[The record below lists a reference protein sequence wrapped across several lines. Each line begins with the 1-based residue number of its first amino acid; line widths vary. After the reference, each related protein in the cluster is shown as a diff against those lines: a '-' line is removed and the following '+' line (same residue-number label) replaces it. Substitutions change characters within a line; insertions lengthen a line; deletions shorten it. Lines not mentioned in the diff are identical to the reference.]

1 MRSDKETS
9 AEAAT
14 PHNASAH
21 SKIYLAAVCPRI
33 KRVPW
38 TPEEDATVLK
48 MRDKDSCSWEEIHN
62 ILLYQTPKAIQGYY
76 YTIRAGVGKANVSGG
91 QLQKRRQGWPRKQ
104 T

>member
-1 MRSDKETS
+1 MRSDKETF
-9 AEAAT
+9 AEAVT
-14 PHNASAH
+14 PYNASVY

-38 TPEEDATVLK
+38 IPEEDVIVLR

-62 ILLYQTPKAIQGYY
+62 ILLYQTPKVIRGYY

-91 QLQKRRQGWPRKQ
+91 
-104 T
+104 